1 MCPEAGLIV
10 EDRVILHLVGD
21 NEVTRETEERIVDEN
36 ASDCWHV
43 CEAPLQ
49 VLSHLIQSE

>member
-1 MCPEAGLIV
+1 MSRSRLIV

-21 NEVTRETEERIVDEN
+21 NEVMREKEERIVDEN
-36 ASDCWHV
+36 ASDHWHV
-43 CEAPLQ
+43 CEALLQ